1 MFKFNKKVYITLYI
15 AIILLFS
22 ISCKNNITDGNQNT
36 NDLGNYA
43 GVYKSAT
50 YDINIGSDGS
60 ITVAESGAQSINGT
74 VESKEGNKYTIKL
87 DNGTQII
94 IEFLDNG
101 SVTITKP
108 DGTTESA
115 TKTDNT
121 GGQKIV
127 NLTVYC
133 GSKSL
138 GIDTNSDYSHE
149 IKDLWL
155 SVYKNKKIYLNK
167 KYEDKGGDK
176 WTDEYG
182 NLYYKSYQ
190 SGTNAQAMFI
200 TNYIYTLS
208 YTIKGD
214 TTIYNTNYV
223 SGVYSNTSGSYASL
237 IFIEGDWLQ
246 RAFLNPNAIS
256 SDNSIDKILT
266 NGNKTI
272 NKNPNWIETQG
283 SAYKG
288 YLKDY

>member
-1 MFKFNKKVYITLYI
+1 MTIKNIKLKLFI

-74 VESKEGNKYTIKL
+74 VSGKEGNKYTIKL

-121 GGQKIV
+121 GGQKVV

-138 GIDTNSDYSHE
+138 GIDTNSDYSQD

-155 SVYKNKKIYLNK
+155 C
-167 KYEDKGGDK
+167 
-176 WTDEYG
+176 
-182 NLYYKSYQ
+182 
-190 SGTNAQAMFI
+190 
-200 TNYIYTLS
+200 
-208 YTIKGD
+208 
-214 TTIYNTNYV
+214 
-223 SGVYSNTSGSYASL
+223 
-237 IFIEGDWLQ
+237 
-246 RAFLNPNAIS
+246 
-256 SDNSIDKILT
+256 
-266 NGNKTI
+266 
-272 NKNPNWIETQG
+272 
-283 SAYKG
+283 
-288 YLKDY
+288 